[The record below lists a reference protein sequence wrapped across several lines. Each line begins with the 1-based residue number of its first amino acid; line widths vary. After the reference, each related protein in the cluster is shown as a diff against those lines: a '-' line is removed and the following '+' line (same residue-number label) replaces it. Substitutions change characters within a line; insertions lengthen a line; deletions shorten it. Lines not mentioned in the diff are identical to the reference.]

1 MKRWLVRA
9 ATGLSIGVAALAA
22 ITGAGWTPAAEAIEA
37 VYPAPVALTEHV
49 TKAVEEAPIPAYDPS
64 RPTAVV
70 LLGSNGANVV
80 DAMAPYVTLK
90 ESKAFNVYTVAPTRR
105 PVPLNGGLDLVPDLS
120 FQDLERQ
127 VPLGVDV
134 IVVPAV
140 PDPKK
145 PSSQPLKNWLYE
157 QATGGATLVGVC
169 VGTELIADL
178 GLLDG
183 RPATSHWFGLTPLT
197 HDFKQVEWIRGPRYV
212 DDGDIITTAGVLSGI
227 DGALRVIERYAGEA
241 TARQAADAVR
251 WPSYSPGK
259 PGPAPDSKLA
269 LSDLAT
275 PINLA
280 FRTPTQLG
288 VLLTEGV
295 GEIELASILRPY
307 TERSFIARPLPLT
320 LDGQPIRSRHGL
332 TFVPRSTLA
341 NTAGQL
347 DRLIVPGEAAAA
359 AADPAIAK
367 AASEAGMTAEY
378 VHTRGGFPFDD
389 GLRDLA
395 AHSDLASATW
405 TAKVLEYAAPD
416 DLSGPAWPWVPTLR
430 LLLVALAGA
439 LVAAG
444 IVWVLRRWPGVRRF
458 AGHYLEM
465 VVSMLA
471 GMMLLDPVWTS
482 IFRGLSEQILPYT
495 LVMAANMTLG
505 MGLWMWLRGH
515 SWRMIGEMSAA
526 MVAPFVLLLV
536 PTLLGLLTGHELM
549 MIGHTLMLV
558 TMLIPM
564 LVRRQHYSAK
574 HDRGPFR
581 WSRKRKPAE
590 QPVRHDVLESVSSR

>member
-22 ITGAGWTPAAEAIEA
+22 ITGAGWTTAADAIGA
-37 VYPAPVALTEHV
+37 VYPAPVALTDQVE
-49 TKAVEEAPIPAYDPS
+49 TAVEQAPIPTHDPT
-64 RPTAVV
+64 RPTAVI
-70 LLGSNGANVV
+70 LLGNQGANVV
-80 DAMAPYVTLK
+80 DAMAPYATLK

-120 FQDLERQ
+120 FEDLKQ
-127 VPLGVDV
+127 KVPLGADV

-145 PSSQPLKNWLYE
+145 PVSEPLKNWLHE
-157 QATGGATLVGVC
+157 QATAGATLVGVC
-169 VGTELIADL
+169 VGTELIADI

-197 HDFKQVEWIRGPRYV
+197 HDYKQIEWIRGPRYV

-251 WPSYSPGK
+251 WPNYSPGK
-259 PGPAPDSKLA
+259 PGPAPESTLA
-269 LSDLAT
+269 LTDLAT

-295 GEIELASILRPY
+295 GEIELSSILRPY

-341 NTAGQL
+341 AAGQL

-359 AADPAIAK
+359 AADPAIAQ
-367 AASEAGMTAEY
+367 AASAAGLTAEY

-395 AHSDLASATW
+395 AHSDLASARW
-405 TAKVLEYAAPD
+405 TAKVLEYAAPA
-416 DLSGPAWPWVPTLR
+416 DLSGPAWPWMPTLR

-439 LVAAG
+439 LIAAG
-444 IVWVLRRWPGVRRF
+444 IVWVLRRWPGFRRF
-458 AGHYLEM
+458 TGHYLEM

-471 GMMLLDPVWTS
+471 GMMLLDPVWTAV
-482 IFRGLSEQILPYT
+482 FRGLSENVVAST
-495 LVMAANMTLG
+495 LVMAANMTIG

-515 SWRMIGEMSAA
+515 GWRMIGEMSVA

-536 PTLLGLLTGHELM
+536 PTLLGLLTGNELM
-549 MIGHTLMLV
+549 MIGHVAMFV

-564 LVRRQHYSAK
+564 LARRHHYSAK
-574 HDRGPFR
+574 RGGGPFR
-581 WSRKRKPAE
+581 WSRRRQPAE
-590 QPVRHDVLESVSSR
+590 QPVRQEVLESVGSR

>member
-1 MKRWLVRA
+1 MKRWLIRA

-22 ITGAGWTPAAEAIEA
+22 ITGAGWTTAADAIAA
-37 VYPAPVALTEHV
+37 VYPAPVALTEQV
-49 TKAVEEAPIPAYDPS
+49 TKAVEQAPIPAYDPT

-70 LLGSNGANVV
+70 LLGNQGANVV
-80 DAMAPYVTLK
+80 DAMAPYAALK
-90 ESKAFNVYTVAPTRR
+90 ESRAFNVYTVAPTRR
-105 PVPLNGGLDLVPDLS
+105 PVPLNGGLDVVPDLS
-120 FQDLERQ
+120 FADLKQQ
-127 VPLGVDV
+127 VPLGADV

-145 PSSQPLKNWLYE
+145 PTSQPLKDWLYE
-157 QATGGATLVGVC
+157 QSTAGATLVGVC
-169 VGTELIADL
+169 VGTELIANL

-197 HDFKQVEWIRGPRYV
+197 HDFKKVDWVRGPRYV

-241 TARQAADAVR
+241 TARQAAEAVR

-269 LSDLAT
+269 PSDLAT
-275 PINLA
+275 PINMA

-295 GEIELASILRPY
+295 GEIELSSILRPY
-307 TERSFIARPLPLT
+307 TERSFIARPHLLT

-341 NTAGQL
+341 GAGQL

-359 AADPAIAK
+359 AASPAIAQ
-367 AASEAGMTAEY
+367 AATAAGLKAEY
-378 VHTRGGFPFDD
+378 VHTNGGFPFDD

-395 AHSDLASATW
+395 AHSDLASARW
-405 TAKVLEYAAPD
+405 TAKVLEYAAPA
-416 DLSGPAWPWVPTLR
+416 DLSGPAWPWLPTLR

-439 LVAAG
+439 LVAGAV
-444 IVWVLRRWPGVRRF
+444 VWVLRRWPGVRRF
-458 AGHYLEM
+458 TGHYLEM

-482 IFRGLSEQILPYT
+482 IFRTLPEHVLPYT

-536 PTLLGLLTGHELM
+536 PTLLGLLTGDDLM
-549 MIGHTLMLV
+549 MIGHTLMFV

-564 LVRRQHYSAK
+564 LARRHHYSAPAG
-574 HDRGPFR
+574 GPFR
-581 WSRKRKPAE
+581 WSRRRQPAE
-590 QPVRHDVLESVSSR
+590 QPVRQDVLETVGSR

>member
-22 ITGAGWTPAAEAIEA
+22 ITGAGWTTSADAIAA
-37 VYPAPVALTEHV
+37 VYPAPVALTEQV
-49 TKAVEEAPIPAYDPS
+49 TKAVEAAPIPAYDPS
-64 RPTAVV
+64 RPTAVI
-70 LLGSNGANVV
+70 LLGNQGANVV
-80 DAMAPYVTLK
+80 DAMAPYATLK

-120 FQDLERQ
+120 FQDLKRQ

-134 IVVPAV
+134 VVVPAV

-145 PSSQPLKNWLYE
+145 PSSQPLKDWLYE
-157 QATGGATLVGVC
+157 QATGGATLLGVC
-169 VGTELIADL
+169 VGTELIADI

-197 HDFKQVEWIRGPRYV
+197 HDFKKVEWIRGPRYV
-212 DDGDIITTAGVLSGI
+212 DDGDLITTAGVLSGI

-275 PINLA
+275 PINMA

-307 TERSFIARPLPLT
+307 TERSFIARPHLLT
-320 LDGQPIRSRHGL
+320 LDGQPIRSQHGL

-341 NTAGQL
+341 AAGQL

-359 AADPAIAK
+359 AADPAIVK
-367 AASEAGMTAEY
+367 AATEAGMTAEY

-416 DLSGPAWPWVPTLR
+416 DLSGPAWPWMPTLR

-439 LVAAG
+439 LVAGG

-458 AGHYLEM
+458 TGHYLEM

-482 IFRGLSEQILPYT
+482 IFPSLSEQILPYT
-495 LVMAANMTLG
+495 LVMVANMTLG

-536 PTLLGLLTGHELM
+536 PTLLGLLTGHELV

-564 LVRRQHYSAK
+564 LARRHHYSAK
-574 HDRGPFR
+574 HDGGPFR
-581 WSRKRKPAE
+581 WSRRRKPAE
-590 QPVRHDVLESVSSR
+590 QPVRQDVLESISSR